1 MKQVLS
7 PRTRRRPALRGAVA
21 FGIVLVVLASGCA
34 GAGASIHVARS
45 GDADQRTGEASA
57 FVDSLRGALRLPGI
71 AVTVLR
77 DGQVELS
84 AGFGFADVARASAA
98 TPATR
103 FRVGSVSKL
112 LTAVALMRLVET
124 EVLDLDAPLRS
135 YLDEY
140 PVRWPDLTLRQ
151 LAGHTAGVRH
161 YRGAEFFSRTSYSTL
176 RSAMGIF
183 EADSLL
189 FAPGS
194 AYAYSSHGY
203 TVIGAAME
211 RVTGEAF
218 PDLLRR
224 TVLAPLAMRRTV
236 PDSGRPIDGK
246 AVLYD
251 VGRDEVTVAPTD
263 DLSSRWPAG
272 GYLSTTTDLARFGWL
287 ALQPGFLGETA
298 RREMVT
304 PQRLASGRTTDVGIG
319 WRIGTDPDGRRYLHH
334 GGSSNG
340 GSAFLLVYPDQGLVV
355 AMASNAF
362 ARWGVAEA
370 LHVASIYLRP

>member
-1 MKQVLS
+1 M
-7 PRTRRRPALRGAVA
+7 
-21 FGIVLVVLASGCA
+21 
-34 GAGASIHVARS
+34 
-45 GDADQRTGEASA
+45 
-57 FVDSLRGALRLPGI
+57 

-77 DGQVELS
+77 NGQVEMS
-84 AGFGFADVARASAA
+84 AGFGFADVARATAA
-98 TPATR
+98 TPDTK
-103 FRVGSVSKL
+103 FRIGSVSKL
-112 LTAVALMRLVET
+112 LTAVALMRLVEMH
-124 EVLDLDAPLRS
+124 VLDLDAPLRG
-135 YLDEY
+135 YLDEH
-140 PVRWPDLTLRQ
+140 PAQWPDLTLRE

-161 YRGAEFFSRTSYSTL
+161 YRGAEFFSRTSYPTL
-176 RSAMGIF
+176 RAAMEIF
-183 EADSLL
+183 AADSLL

-224 TVLAPLAMRRTV
+224 TVLAPLAMPRTV
-236 PDSGRPIDGK
+236 PDSGGAIDDK

-251 VGRDEVTVAPTD
+251 IGRDEVTVAPTD

-272 GYLSTTTDLARFGWL
+272 GYLSTTADLARFGWL
-287 ALQPGFLGETA
+287 ALRPGFLGETA

-304 PQRLASGRTTDVGIG
+304 PQRLTSGMTTNVGIG
-319 WRIGTDPDGRRYLHH
+319 WRTATDSAGRPYLHH

-355 AMASNAF
+355 AMACNAF
-362 ARWGVAEA
+362 AQWGISEA
-370 LHVASIYLRP
+370 LHVASIFLRP